1 MRWIQSFV
9 VGSVVLLA
17 GTACGSQ
24 DADPLDGTRPA
35 DGQRPISAPGST
47 VTPLPMP
54 SAEDPVPAPQP
65 PNAPGGPV
73 RVPDGAQGDELLP
86 GARIDGGALPEA
98 YPQSVAT
105 SGDGRKL
112 LIVAQEG
119 GCGEASAELAEQ
131 SPERVVVTL
140 VETEPPEEKE
150 IACTMDIRFETVS
163 VTLDEPLGE
172 RTVVLKYEH
181 RKG

>member
-1 MRWIQSFV
+1 MRWKQILV

-24 DADPLDGTRPA
+24 NADPLDGNRPG
-35 DGQRPISAPGST
+35 DGEQVSAPGDT
-47 VTPLPMP
+47 VSPMPMP
-54 SAEDPVPAPQP
+54 SVQDPVPAPQP
-65 PNAPGGPV
+65 PNAPGEPV
-73 RVPDGAQGDELLP
+73 RVPDGAERDELLP
-86 GARIDGGALPEA
+86 EAKIDGGALPEA

-119 GCGEASAELAEQ
+119 GCGEAGAELAEQ
-131 SPERVVVTL
+131 SAERVVVTL
-140 VETEPPEEKE
+140 LETEPPDGKE

-163 VTLDEPLGE
+163 VLLDQPLGE

>member
-1 MRWIQSFV
+1 MYRTLIV
-9 VGSVVLLA
+9 VIRPHLSALVAVSSLHAPISMQPGAFGSWGA
-17 GTACGSQ
+17 GTGS
-24 DADPLDGTRPA
+24 
-35 DGQRPISAPGST
+35 
-47 VTPLPMP
+47 
-54 SAEDPVPAPQP
+54 SAEGIGRGVT
-65 PNAPGGPV
+65 V
-73 RVPDGAQGDELLP
+73 LP
-86 GARIDGGALPEA
+86 GPRIDGVALPEA

-119 GCGEASAELAEQ
+119 GCGEAGAELAEQ
-131 SPERVVVTL
+131 SSERVVVTL

>member
-1 MRWIQSFV
+1 MNWKQIFV
-9 VGSVVLLA
+9 AGSVVLLA

-24 DADPLDGTRPA
+24 DADPADGTPRG
-35 DGQRPISAPGST
+35 DGDQISAPGDT

-65 PNAPGGPV
+65 PSAPGEPV
-73 RVPDGAQGDELLP
+73 QLPDGAQPGELLP
-86 GARIDGGALPEA
+86 GARIDGGALPQA

-105 SGDGRKL
+105 SEDGRKL

-131 SPERVVVTL
+131 SDERVVVTL
-140 VETEPPEEKE
+140 VETEPPEEKD
-150 IACTMDIRFETVS
+150 IACTLDIRFETVS

-172 RTVVLKYEH
+172 RTVMLKYEH
-181 RKG
+181 REG